1 MTIIC
6 EHCKR
11 NIHDTER
18 LLEFDGDVF
27 CTDCFSER
35 VEVYYRIGDDEGW
48 LSESETEEYTYEEY
62 IQRIDGRTTAYII
75 VGKYNPGEEYRTVIS
90 DISPSM
96 GEFNYSIANARAG
109 RSPLVF
115 ESKENALVSAMFLAL
130 NNRHSNFE
138 VDDFDSDLFNRQTGG
153 QNNEI

>member
-75 VGKYNPGEEYRTVIS
+75 VRKYNPGEEYRTVIQRK
-90 DISPSM
+90 
-96 GEFNYSIANARAG
+96 G
-109 RSPLVF
+109 V
-115 ESKENALVSAMFLAL
+115 
-130 NNRHSNFE
+130 
-138 VDDFDSDLFNRQTGG
+138 
-153 QNNEI
+153 

>member
-62 IQRIDGRTTAYII
+62 IQRID
-75 VGKYNPGEEYRTVIS
+75 
-90 DISPSM
+90 
-96 GEFNYSIANARAG
+96 
-109 RSPLVF
+109 
-115 ESKENALVSAMFLAL
+115 
-130 NNRHSNFE
+130 
-138 VDDFDSDLFNRQTGG
+138 DFDSDLFNRQTGG